1 MDGHGE
7 SRLNKSAMAKLIYT
21 AIASLDGFVA
31 DESGNFDWAAPDD
44 EVHAFVND
52 LERPAGTYLYGRRLY
67 ETMAFWETAH
77 VRPEMSAVAVDYA
90 RIWQAAEKIVYS
102 RTLESVSTARTRLER
117 GFVAE
122 AVRRLKAF
130 ADREVSVG
138 GSELAAQALH
148 AELVDEIRVFFVP
161 AIVGGGKPF
170 LPDGLRLTLALLD
183 ERRFESGVVYL
194 RYSAAGTG

>member
-1 MDGHGE
+1 
-7 SRLNKSAMAKLIYT
+7 MAKLIYT

-31 DESGNFDWAAPDD
+31 DESGNFDWAAPDN

-77 VRPEMSAVAVDYA
+77 VRPEMSAVALDYA

-102 RTLESVSTARTRLER
+102 RTLESASTARTRLER
-117 GFVAE
+117 EFVAE
-122 AVRRLKAF
+122 AVRRLKAS

-148 AELVDEIRVFFVP
+148 AGLVDEIRVFIVP
-161 AIVGGGKPF
+161 AIVGGGKRF
-170 LPDGLRLTLALLD
+170 LPDSLRLTLVLLD
-183 ERRFESGVVYL
+183 ERRFESGVAYL